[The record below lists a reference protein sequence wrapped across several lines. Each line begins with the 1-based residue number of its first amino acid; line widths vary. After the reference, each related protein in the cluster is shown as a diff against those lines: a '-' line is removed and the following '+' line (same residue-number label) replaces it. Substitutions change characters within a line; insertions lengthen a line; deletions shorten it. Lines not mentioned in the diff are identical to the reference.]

1 MNKIEILNEI
11 SDYELLDELDI
22 WYSDSDGIFEI
33 ITNKY
38 TDLDS
43 LFDYIQN
50 CEYNSHLPYIQFDGY
65 GYIQSLSEEEVL
77 SEVEERE
84 EDIITK
90 YLDVDDE
97 LDIDEELL
105 EKYLDLDDAQYKHL
119 VEDYFKNKN
128 QER

>member
-22 WYSDSDGIFEI
+22 WYSDSDDIFEI

-43 LFDYIQN
+43 LFNYIQN
-50 CEYNSHLPYIQFDGY
+50 CEYNSHSLYIQFDGY

-77 SEVEERE
+77 SEVEEKE
-84 EDIITK
+84 EDIITE
-90 YLDVDDE
+90 YLGKDDE
-97 LDIDEELL
+97 DIDEELL
-105 EKYLDLDDAQYKHL
+105 EQYLDLDDAKYKHL